1 MVQQGIQMAGA
12 WSKKDNEKLTSYI
25 TKWLYS
31 KPNSVTMMAKKYITN
46 LTFIVWHK
54 MDDYNGTRTLN
65 KASL

>member
-31 KPNSVTMMAKKYITN
+31 KPNYVTMMAKKIYYEFDI
-46 LTFIVWHK
+46 H
-54 MDDYNGTRTLN
+54 
-65 KASL
+65 SLAQYG